1 MSLPL
6 LLAGLVGALSGLLI
20 ALPLWRAGQLRSSLA
35 LAAVLAIASAGLYQ
49 LLGTPAGWQAQPTIA
64 NQDPTQLDLE
74 QNTVLLRQALKQDP
88 SQAQGWLLLARA
100 EQLLGN
106 AAAADQA
113 WQQALTL
120 APEQPALLVEAAQA
134 RADAHP
140 QRQIDDT
147 ALAWLERARQL
158 DPQAQRALWLIGI
171 AQRQR
176 GEPAAAAQ
184 TWQQLLG
191 LLDGSTAGSVRE
203 QIDIA
208 RQQAGLPPL
217 DEQPIARAEPEPAS
231 LLVVDLAL
239 DEALAS
245 RVRINPQAAV
255 FIQVRDGR
263 GSPMPVAAH
272 RLLLG
277 QLPTVIGLD
286 DRHSVM
292 PGKPLSHH
300 QSVQVSARIA
310 VSGSATRSPDDVETP
325 AVTVQLPANAPVV
338 LRLRP

>member
-6 LLAGLVGALSGLLI
+6 LLAALLGSLVGVLVAI
-20 ALPLWRAGQLRSSLA
+20 PLWRQRHYRSSAA
-35 LAAVLAIASAGLYQ
+35 LAAVLALACAGLYS
-49 LLGTPAGWQAQPTIA
+49 LLGTPAAWQPVPAADSDAQ
-64 NQDPTQLDLE
+64 DLAD
-74 QNTVLLRQALKQDP
+74 NTERLRQALQADP
-88 SQAQGWLLLARA
+88 AQAEGWVLLARA
-100 EQLLGN
+100 EALLGN
-106 AAAADQA
+106 GEASAQA
-113 WQQALTL
+113 WQQALHH
-120 APEQPALLVEAAQA
+120 APGQPALLVEAAQA

-147 ALAWLERARQL
+147 ALAWLEQARRL

-176 GEPAAAAQ
+176 GQPAAAAQ
-184 TWQQLLG
+184 TWQQLLA
-191 LLDGSTAGSVRE
+191 LLDAGTAASVRE

-217 DEQPIARAEPEPAS
+217 GEQPVARAEPEPAP

-239 DEALAS
+239 DEALAG
-245 RVRINPQAAV
+245 RVRLDPQTPV
-255 FIQVRDGR
+255 FIQVRDSA

-277 QLPTVIGLD
+277 QLPTVVGLD

-292 PGKPLSHH
+292 PGKPLSGH
-300 QSVQVSARIA
+300 QRVQVNARIA
-310 VSGSATRSPDDVETP
+310 VSGSATRSPGDVETP
-325 AVTVQLPANAPVV
+325 AVSVQLPANAPVV
-338 LRLRP
+338 LRLQP